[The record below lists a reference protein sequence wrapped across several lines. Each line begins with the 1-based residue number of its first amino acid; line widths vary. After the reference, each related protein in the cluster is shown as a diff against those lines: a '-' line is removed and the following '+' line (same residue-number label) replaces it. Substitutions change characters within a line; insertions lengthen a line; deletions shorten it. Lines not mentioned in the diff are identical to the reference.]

1 MCNTTLGRRVRGHGE
16 ASLEGKKGSKVYDGA
31 AAAGEHMRAGSLRKK
46 ECGLEVGGEHLVI
59 TKDER
64 IFDVSVSYLRQ
75 DNA

>member
-1 MCNTTLGRRVRGHGE
+1 M
-16 ASLEGKKGSKVYDGA
+16 YDGA

-46 ECGLEVGGEHLVI
+46 ECGLEVGSEHLVI

-64 IFDVSVSYLRQ
+64 ISDVSVSYLRQ